1 MKTKSTQQEIL
12 LMTGTKFSE
21 REWAEKNPDEKNKFS
36 SMEKLE
42 AACWNGIL
50 NEMLPE
56 IMEKSSEGKDLFLWQ
71 IKKCNS
77 FLQIELS
84 ESSSIMER
92 RSSIDPY
99 LFFPSLI
106 LS

>member
-1 MKTKSTQQEIL
+1 
-12 LMTGTKFSE
+12 MTGTKFSE
-21 REWAEKNPDEKNKFS
+21 REWAERAGDDKNKFS
-36 SMEKLE
+36 ASEKLE

-84 ESSSIMER
+84 ESSTIMER
-92 RSSIDPY
+92 NSSIDPY
-99 LFFPSLI
+99 LFFPALI
-106 LS
+106 MS